1 MGCGASSIEV
11 VPEGP
16 RALTPNASKDANT
29 ARVKPS
35 ASDDVDALLSVTKP
49 KSREAKTF
57 KAQIKTAAFTAV
69 PSGGV
74 ASFLEC
80 FRPLTTND
88 AVSRSKRDAAWQ
100 RADPNYNGHLSLAET
115 DGWIL
120 QTLVGARGGDDGE
133 TIWRAFRP
141 SYIRAFN
148 DAKDVMANKPVGGG
162 GGAEYDDYVQRSEFR
177 LLCAYLCAYA
187 EMYHAFA
194 EIDGGGGEGATT
206 RKDDDRRVTADEFVA
221 GYAAALGPGP
231 FVAFDHPL
239 DEPGMRAVFAEMD
252 ANGKGKVLIHEW
264 SAFIEKKE
272 IEKNGKYAI
281 VLSKAASED
290 PRRRAGVV
298 TDAGWKETI
307 KTQTRPAITSD
318 GLTAFKRTFERYASP
333 SDDAVGARDEG
344 WSRADPNGNGHL
356 SLAEVDG
363 WVKDE
368 LQNARGDDDGET
380 IWRAFRPSYIRA
392 FNDAKDVM
400 ANKPVGGGGIAE
412 YDDYVQRSEFRLL
425 CAYLCAYAEMYNA
438 FAAVDGGGRGVATD
452 DDRRVTVEEFT
463 AAYETLGALP
473 FVAFEL
479 GADPAEVFNAMDADG
494 KGMVLLAEWCAFIE
508 KMEIKKGGAFAETLS
523 KGEID
528 SRAM

>member
-120 QTLVGARGGDDGE
+120 QTLVDARGGDDGE

-148 DAKDVMANKPVGGG
+148 DAKDVMANKPVG
-162 GGAEYDDYVQRSEFR
+162 S
-177 LLCAYLCAYA
+177 
-187 EMYHAFA
+187 
-194 EIDGGGGEGATT
+194 
-206 RKDDDRRVTADEFVA
+206 
-221 GYAAALGPGP
+221 
-231 FVAFDHPL
+231 
-239 DEPGMRAVFAEMD
+239 
-252 ANGKGKVLIHEW
+252 
-264 SAFIEKKE
+264 
-272 IEKNGKYAI
+272 
-281 VLSKAASED
+281 
-290 PRRRAGVV
+290 
-298 TDAGWKETI
+298 
-307 KTQTRPAITSD
+307 
-318 GLTAFKRTFERYASP
+318 
-333 SDDAVGARDEG
+333 
-344 WSRADPNGNGHL
+344 
-356 SLAEVDG
+356 
-363 WVKDE
+363 
-368 LQNARGDDDGET
+368 
-380 IWRAFRPSYIRA
+380 
-392 FNDAKDVM
+392 
-400 ANKPVGGGGIAE
+400 GGIAE

-473 FVAFEL
+473 FVAFES

-508 KMEIKKGGAFAETLS
+508 KMEIRKGGAFAETLS